1 MRMSPK
7 LDFNFMFLSFYEV
20 IIKKKK
26 KNFHYDHI
34 VSFTYFHTR
43 PILFWA
49 REVINQASK
58 N

>member
-1 MRMSPK
+1 MSPK

-34 VSFTYFHTR
+34 VSFTFFHTR